1 MRRDFLVWLGCG
13 GLFLAGAIWGQLIPG
28 SNFFKVSDIHDL
40 SEIIGAFAT
49 TLAVALAFIGLN
61 AWKKQAV
68 ATADH
73 DLARRSA
80 VMIQRSKYSLPS
92 SVDMAYYV
100 SMMVNHRVEPTSSIT
115 EQIKQEMRSLD
126 ELNAELRALEFEVR
140 AVWGESYG
148 VLFGLTFNLI
158 ASCLSIFR
166 LYDQWSKLND
176 LHPDKPH
183 LESVMKQM
191 DQSMRQ
197 FQNFDNPDERFIQ
210 FSRIFVSLEEHV
222 KNKLI
227 R

>member
-1 MRRDFLVWLGCG
+1 MRRDLLVWLGCG
-13 GLFLAGAIWGQLIPG
+13 CLFLAGAIWGRLIPG

-40 SEIIGAFAT
+40 AEVIAAFAT
-49 TLAVALAFIGLN
+49 TIAVALAFIGLN

-80 VMIQRSKYSLPS
+80 VMIQRSKYLLPS
-92 SVDMAYYV
+92 SVDLAYYA
-100 SMMVNHRVEPTSSIT
+100 SMMVNHQIKPSSSNT
-115 EQIKQEMRSLD
+115 EQIKQEMLSL
-126 ELNAELRALEFEVR
+126 EKLNSELRALEFEVR

-148 VLFGLTFNLI
+148 ELFSLIFNLI
-158 ASCLSIFR
+158 RSCLDIFR
-166 LYDQWSKLND
+166 LYDRWSRYED

-183 LESVMKQM
+183 VESVIKQM
-191 DQSMRQ
+191 DRSLRQ
-197 FQNFDNPDERFIQ
+197 FQNIDNPDERSSQ
-210 FSRIFVSLEEHV
+210 FARIFVSLEEHI